1 MTDYQHVPVRSAKRH
16 GRRRSLA
23 FRTAATAVA
32 LAGGLLTAT
41 VATAQAPPP
50 SLTGSDFEIDTNAN
64 LIVDNPNS
72 PDDWETVN
80 EIRVPDN
87 AIGAEDTSFG
97 QGAKEDTEV
106 PTIVDGGIPPNKSD
120 LRHFGV
126 YQEGASTTGFLNL
139 FWSRVQEPTGTTNMD
154 FEFNQSETLTA
165 NGVTP
170 ERTAGDILIT
180 YDLSQGGTKPTISI
194 RTWSGTAWGP
204 ATNLT
209 TPPVRAAAS
218 INTSEILAENS
229 DGLGELDPRTFGE
242 AQISLAAVL
251 GGNGTTCRSFA
262 SAYLKSRSS
271 DSFNSA
277 LKDFIPP
284 QSVNISNCGS
294 VQINKTD
301 DLDEALDGAE
311 FTLYKDNAPTGG
323 MRGDEDTI
331 TTFKCTTVDG
341 TCTIDDVPQG
351 EYWVHETLV
360 PAGHDPAPDQH
371 VTVVAN
377 ETQTLNFSDPRQ
389 MGAIR
394 VTKTRKHAA
403 SGPGDHAHEGITFT
417 LNNGA
422 TATTDANGQ
431 ACFNNLPFG
440 TYTVTE
446 GDHAGYADNAPKE
459 VVVDTKANCNDNPYN
474 GETVS
479 FRNTP
484 LTDVVI
490 TANPQVTGA
499 TQSTFSCNGRT
510 ATNVTPTSA
519 TFPNLP
525 PGTYNCT
532 VVIDP

>member
-1 MTDYQHVPVRSAKRH
+1 M
-16 GRRRSLA
+16 A
-23 FRTAATAVA
+23 FRTAATAV
-32 LAGGLLTAT
+32 LLGCGLLSAS
-41 VATAQAPPP
+41 VAVAQAPPP
-50 SLTGSDFEIDTNAN
+50 SLAGSGFEIDTDAN
-64 LIVDNPNS
+64 LVVDNPNS
-72 PDDWETVN
+72 PDDWDSVA

-87 AIGAEDTSFG
+87 AIGNADTSFG
-97 QGAKEDTEV
+97 QGAKEDSAV
-106 PTIVDGGIPPNKSD
+106 PSVVDGGIPPNKSD
-120 LRHFGV
+120 LRFFGV
-126 YQEGASTTGFLNL
+126 YQEGASTTGFLNM

-154 FEFNQSETLTA
+154 FEFNQSETLST

-170 ERTAGDILIT
+170 VRTTGDVLIT
-180 YDLSQGGTKPTISI
+180 YDLSQGGTRPVISI
-194 RTWSGTAWGP
+194 RTWTGSAWGP

-209 TPPVRAAAS
+209 SPPIRAAAS
-218 INTSEILAENS
+218 INTTAIAAGDS
-229 DGLGELDPRTFGE
+229 DGLGALDARTFGE

-251 GGNGTTCRSFA
+251 GGNGTTCKSFA
-262 SAYLKSRSS
+262 SAYLKSRAS
-271 DSFNSA
+271 DAFNSA

-284 QSVNISNCGS
+284 QSVDISNCGS

-301 DLDEALDGAE
+301 DQDEELDGAE
-311 FTLYKDNAPTGG
+311 FTLYKDNAPLNGT
-323 MRGDEDTI
+323 RGDEDTA
-331 TTFKCTTVDG
+331 TTFKCTTVNG

-351 EYWVHETLV
+351 EYWVHETVV
-360 PAGHDPAPDQH
+360 PTGHDPAPDQH

-377 ETQTLNFSDPRQ
+377 ETETLNFSDPRQ

-394 VTKTRKHAA
+394 VTKVRKHAA

-417 LNNGA
+417 LSNGA

-459 VVVDTKANCNDNPYN
+459 VTVDSKASCTDNPYN

-484 LTDVVI
+484 LTDLTL
-490 TANPQVTGA
+490 TAIPQVTGA
-499 TQSTFSCNGRT
+499 TQSEFSCNGQT

-519 TFPNLP
+519 TFPDLP
-525 PGTYNCT
+525 PGTYTCT